1 MFGFLSPEI
10 VKFVDMREALIT
22 FVSARPKK
30 AGTSCKVRFSLP
42 GSKTKKVDLNLRIVT
57 SRPCQGTKGHI
68 CVGFAV
74 ISEDF
79 LSELEDLLRSHGE
92 RPDLGSASRR
102 SPRLP
107 ISLKTMGRE
116 LPGFSCVTVDISQHG
131 VRLNC
136 HGALKQGQV
145 VNLTLESDVASVD
158 NWTARA
164 HVIWC
169 RENKEVKGYLVGL
182 EFVDLTSTQEDALE
196 RYCKSLA
203 GRLRGNVMHRQIAD
217 GELVVRP
224 DTSEG
229 EAIVQPGKLP
239 TGGPPPPAP
248 PSGGAPPP
256 PPILPNKPPPP
267 PPIQPR

>member
-30 AGTSCKVRFSLP
+30 AGTSCKIRFSLP
-42 GSKTKKVDLNLRIVT
+42 GCKTKKVDLSLRIVT
-57 SRPCQGTKGHI
+57 SRPCQGPKGHI

-79 LSELEDLLRSHGE
+79 LDELENLLRSYGE

-107 ISLKTMGRE
+107 ISLKAMGRE
-116 LPGFSCVTVDISQHG
+116 LPGFSCVTVDISHHG

-136 HGALKQGQV
+136 HGEVKQGLL
-145 VNLTLESDVASVD
+145 VNLVFESDVASVD
-158 NWTARA
+158 NMTARA
-164 HVIWC
+164 RVIWC
-169 RENKEVKGYLVGL
+169 RENNEVKGYLAGL
-182 EFVDLTSTQEDALE
+182 EFVDLSPTQADALE

-217 GELVVRP
+217 GEMVVRP
-224 DTSEG
+224 DTSAE
-229 EAIVQPGKLP
+229 EAILQPGKLP
-239 TGGPPPPAP
+239 TGGPPPP
-248 PSGGAPPP
+248 PPP
-256 PPILPNKPPPP
+256 PPILPNRPPPP
-267 PPIQPR
+267 PPIPPR

>member
-1 MFGFLSPEI
+1 M
-10 VKFVDMREALIT
+10 DMREALVT

-30 AGTSCKVRFSLP
+30 AGASCKVRFSLP
-42 GSKTKKVDLNLRIVT
+42 GSKTKKVDLGLRIVT
-57 SRPCQGTKGHI
+57 SRPCQGSKGHI

-79 LSELEDLLRSHGE
+79 LTELEDLLRSYGE
-92 RPDLGSASRR
+92 RADLGASSRR

-136 HGALKQGQV
+136 HGPLKQGQL
-145 VNLTLESDVASVD
+145 VNLTFESDVASVD
-158 NWTARA
+158 NMTARA
-164 HVIWC
+164 RAIWC

-182 EFVDLTSTQEDALE
+182 EFVDLNPTQADALE

-224 DTSEG
+224 DTSES
-229 EAIVQPGKLP
+229 EAIVKPLP
-239 TGGPPPPAP
+239 LPKGGPPPP
-248 PSGGAPPP
+248 GGAPPP
-256 PPILPNKPPPP
+256 SPILPNKPPPP
-267 PPIQPR
+267 PPMPPR